1 MRKYSFM
8 VPLKETGLTWELPK
22 SLTLKPK
29 EKKRIKV
36 GLQVNPAKLKKGV
49 FDGYLI
55 IMEGT
60 KRISLPYLYVKEEPD
75 YPRIM
80 GFDFGQ
86 GDQEGTYRYEMYL
99 PRGAEEFGIALYE
112 EDSLKFAGYLDWS
125 RSAPSGLIKKDVLKK
140 DLPPKGVYK
149 AIIFAR
155 RGGREDRI
163 EKTLLIE

>member
-1 MRKYSFM
+1 
-8 VPLKETGLTWELPK
+8 
-22 SLTLKPK
+22 
-29 EKKRIKV
+29 
-36 GLQVNPAKLKKGV
+36 
-49 FDGYLI
+49 
-55 IMEGT
+55 MEGT

-86 GDQEGTYRYEMYL
+86 GDKKGTYRYEMYL
-99 PRGAEEFGIALYE
+99 PRGAEEFGIVLYE

-155 RGGREDRI
+155 RSGREDRI